1 MAYTLDQIKTWL
13 QSNPVLDD
21 MQVDKFREAMHR
33 GVMDG
38 ARLTKI
44 VEVVELLDFDL
55 SHIDIYKALTNAICN
70 FLLDDDDVSE
80 AAGELDWVSVS
91 LGDTFVTKLQAS
103 TLPNK
108 VKKHILLE
116 VDSRAVNILSTDLLN
131 AITLAKQ

>member
-1 MAYTLDQIKTWL
+1 MAYTLDQIKAWL

-21 MQVDKFREAMHR
+21 MQISKFQEAMHS

-44 VEVVELLDFDL
+44 VEVVELLDFDQ
-55 SHIDIYKALTNAICN
+55 SHIVIYRVLTNAILN
-70 FLLDDDDVSE
+70 FLLDDDEVSE
-80 AAGELDWVSVS
+80 AAGELDWISQA

-108 VKKHILLE
+108 VKKYILLE
-116 VDSRAVNILSTDLLN
+116 IDDKAANILSTNLLN
-131 AITLAKQ
+131 AIAFAKQ